1 VNQYEMIVLIVIAA
15 ILARIVR
22 ERMRLRAVAPPA
34 VPPETDALIAE
45 VARLRDR
52 VEVLERIAT
61 DPTRR
66 LGEEIEN
73 LRSRDHAA
81 L

>member
-1 VNQYEMIVLIVIAA
+1 MIVLIVITA
-15 ILARIVR
+15 ILARVVR
-22 ERMRLRAVAPPA
+22 DRMRLRAAVPPV

-45 VARLRDR
+45 VARLRER

-66 LGEEIEN
+66 LGEKIES

-81 L
+81 LR